1 MVQFKLPQLK
11 SVFPR
16 TEMTRVEWCHGFLV
30 PNLWLTPQQIFSER
44 QWKISLALSKR
55 CSKLYRIKKFP
66 HDSWCKMNLGSNFGS
81 FPALQKSL
89 NAPFWVL
96 FLSGVS
102 LSNLW
107 GVFCDFRAPM
117 AVHED
122 FPKKLPRL
130 RWSIYIYKYI
140 YRIRLHKYRW
150 HDDTWYICDRC
161 WYLQYII
168 IRHQDRSIY
177 SIMLRNSWTYT
188 MTQNAWAADMM
199 QVSMRL
205 ARTDTEQ
212 MHGDD
217 RLQTKTKNKVWVR
230 MV

>member
-1 MVQFKLPQLK
+1 MGSSGVLRETLLNMRPLQCRNHSPSAHYHLHLQKMGLKIPFLQLTQPELSHFQATCTLECWAFFFKIMMVQFKLPQLK

-130 RWSIYIYKYI
+130 RWSIYIYK
-140 YRIRLHKYRW
+140 
-150 HDDTWYICDRC
+150 
-161 WYLQYII
+161 
-168 IRHQDRSIY
+168 
-177 SIMLRNSWTYT
+177 
-188 MTQNAWAADMM
+188 
-199 QVSMRL
+199 
-205 ARTDTEQ
+205 
-212 MHGDD
+212 
-217 RLQTKTKNKVWVR
+217 
-230 MV
+230 